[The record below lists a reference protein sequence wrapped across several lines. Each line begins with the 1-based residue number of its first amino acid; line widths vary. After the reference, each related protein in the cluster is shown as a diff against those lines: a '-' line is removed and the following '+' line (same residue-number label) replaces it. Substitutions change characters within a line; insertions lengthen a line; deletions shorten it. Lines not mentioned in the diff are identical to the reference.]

1 MLYIFLYKKV
11 LYFLQGYFA
20 DAVTVLKNNYYKS
33 LHPRP
38 LYLLV
43 VEGRRGGAETCYK
56 IELDKHHETIFD

>member
-33 LHPRP
+33 LPALFALSFGGGGTTR
-38 LYLLV
+38 
-43 VEGRRGGAETCYK
+43 RRGDLLQNR
-56 IELDKHHETIFD
+56 IR